1 MARPWPVLFQGPA
14 AVWRNEIHRQSGN
27 SVPFATKLPLTPNL
41 RLFIANNCEF
51 ASINA
56 ACEPV
61 TADRSA
67 LQNALQSMV
76 ESDRTRLQ
84 AQNSDSEKSLV
95 LPLCADICSD
105 MHNMPLLGTGIEP
118 ALLSEPEP
126 KSGASASSATRAG
139 MDLI

>member
-1 MARPWPVLFQGPA
+1 MASVSN
-14 AVWRNEIHRQSGN
+14 NEGKRLCQWIGN
-27 SVPFATKLPLTPNL
+27 SQLIAQENYLMTNDAHFAK
-41 RLFIANNCEF
+41 
-51 ASINA
+51 A

-61 TADRSA
+61 KADRNA
-67 LQNALQSMV
+67 LRNALQSMA

>member
-1 MARPWPVLFQGPA
+1 MASVSN
-14 AVWRNEIHRQSGN
+14 NEGKRLCQWIGN
-27 SVPFATKLPLTPNL
+27 SQLIAQENYLMTNDAHFAK
-41 RLFIANNCEF
+41 
-51 ASINA
+51 A

-61 TADRSA
+61 KADRNA
-67 LQNALQSMV
+67 LRNALQSMA

-95 LPLCADICSD
+95 LPLCVDICSY
-105 MHNMPLLGTGIEP
+105 MHDMPLLGTGIEP

-139 MDLI
+139 TRDTIS

>member
-1 MARPWPVLFQGPA
+1 MASVSN
-14 AVWRNEIHRQSGN
+14 NEGKRLCQWIGN
-27 SVPFATKLPLTPNL
+27 SQLIAQENYLMTNDAHFAK
-41 RLFIANNCEF
+41 
-51 ASINA
+51 A

-61 TADRSA
+61 KADRNA
-67 LQNALQSMV
+67 LRNALQSMA

-95 LPLCADICSD
+95 LPLCVDICSD
-105 MHNMPLLGTGIEP
+105 MHDMPLLGTGIEP